1 MFRRR
6 LRRPR
11 NICWDSRLGG
21 VVEMGNRRRD
31 IDKKC
36 IQMRKLYE
44 EGRYNEA
51 LEVVDEFEGELPES
65 VRDLRV
71 IAELQEKTKRIEDM
85 KATYVQLCE
94 ITHTHHALKSFIRAL
109 IRVGDYADAGIYL
122 GKYEEMD
129 GATSDDFELRYA
141 LMKAFGASL
150 DERIDLL
157 EKFKKQEYMEKWG
170 KELAECYRDAGRDED
185 YKRELADLNLWFGGA
200 RFIAEEKIETNRS
213 DAEVGGEIAENL
225 AAKLEEKN
233 EIEEQISEAVAQEV
247 SRIAD
252 AEANSEP
259 EHKQPKRKHITE
271 TLEIPKEGF
280 EAEDEELSIPDA
292 PVVES
297 VGVPKTL
304 SGKPLDEEFRE
315 SFEARYLNNK
325 GQAETVGTPVVSDKK
340 NSASAE
346 VEKLFAV
353 EEDYEEGPEDI
364 SARGIR
370 YWTTK
375 DTIAKLR
382 RGDFVPPHFV
392 LAGGEEKTV
401 LTMSKKLSKELARL
415 GYTSAKK
422 VVRISSERLNKVK
435 ITEQIDK
442 LLGACLLVTEAAE
455 LTKDTV
461 ENLLDV
467 LHEFGE
473 EFVVMLAGPFDEM
486 DCFLEIYPELSE
498 QLGYKVRMLL

>member
-1 MFRRR
+1 MA
-6 LRRPR
+6 
-11 NICWDSRLGG
+11 NK
-21 VVEMGNRRRD
+21 RRD
-31 IDKKC
+31 IEKKC
-36 IQMRKLYE
+36 IKIRKLYE
-44 EGRYNEA
+44 EGHYNEA
-51 LEVVDEFEGELPES
+51 LEIVDEFDGELPES
-65 VRDLRV
+65 IRDLRV
-71 IAELQEKTKRIEDM
+71 IADLQEKTKRIDDM
-85 KATYVQLCE
+85 KVTYAQLCE
-94 ITHTHHALKSFIRAL
+94 LTRTHHALRDFIRAL
-109 IRVGDYADAGIYL
+109 IRVQDYVDAGLYL
-122 GKYEEMD
+122 DKYEEME
-129 GATSDDFELRYA
+129 GATVDDFEMRYE

-157 EKFKKQEYMEKWG
+157 EKFKKQEYMEQWG

-200 RFIAEEKIETNRS
+200 RFIAEEEIKPRKS
-213 DAEVGGEIAENL
+213 DEEVGGEIEENL
-225 AAKLEEKN
+225 AAKLEEEN
-233 EIEEQISEAVAQEV
+233 SIEEEISESVAKEV

-252 AEANSEP
+252 SEVLEAKKEPLEETLDDILARTAKIKPQMMQEEDTKQAEA
-259 EHKQPKRKHITE
+259 
-271 TLEIPKEGF
+271 L
-280 EAEDEELSIPDA
+280 DPDA
-292 PVVES
+292 PMIES
-297 VGVPKTL
+297 VGKPRTV

-325 GQAETVGTPVVSDKK
+325 GQAETVGTPVVSEKK
-340 NSASAE
+340 TSASTE

-353 EEDYEEGPEDI
+353 DEDYEEGPEDI

-382 RGDFVPPHFV
+382 RGDFKPPHFV
-392 LAGGEEKTV
+392 LAGGEEKTI
-401 LTMSKKLSKELARL
+401 LTMSKKLSKELTRL

-422 VVRISSERLNKVK
+422 VVKISSERLNRLKL
-435 ITEQIDK
+435 TEQMEK

-455 LTKDTV
+455 MTKDSV

-467 LHEFGE
+467 MHEFGE